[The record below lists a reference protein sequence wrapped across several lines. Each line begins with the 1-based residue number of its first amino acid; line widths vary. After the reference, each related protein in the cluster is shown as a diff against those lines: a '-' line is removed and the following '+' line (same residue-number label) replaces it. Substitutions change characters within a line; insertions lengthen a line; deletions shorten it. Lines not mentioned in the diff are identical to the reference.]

1 MFISCGTTHSILRWI
16 AAFGFVMVLLE
27 FVSDDRKYD
36 VIRIRVEI
44 LVRTKNDK
52 LIFLY
57 SYIRLTVAS
66 FSVWPRFVVTVPL

>member
-1 MFISCGTTHSILRWI
+1 
-16 AAFGFVMVLLE
+16 MVLLE

>member
-1 MFISCGTTHSILRWI
+1 
-16 AAFGFVMVLLE
+16 
-27 FVSDDRKYD
+27 
-36 VIRIRVEI
+36 
-44 LVRTKNDK
+44 